1 MVHVPATLPTG
12 LARAALRLAPRR
24 RFGSRLLSRR
34 RRQVW
39 LRRWQRFLSS
49 RWGGILSATFAVMF
63 LGAVVVRLLEYQD
76 PSAEPSATD
85 FSTLGNALWW
95 SLVTILTIGY
105 GDIAPRTPLGRLAA
119 SVVML
124 TGVIAISTLTGLI
137 ASALT
142 EGRLRAAR
150 GLEQVKA
157 RGHVVVCGTNN
168 HLERILEGLRHIDP
182 AEQHSVVLVNELGEE
197 QVQQLLLKYEDLDV
211 QFVRGDFAQE
221 AVLRRA
227 NVQQAHAAIILA
239 SSDRHERTAD
249 ERTLL
254 ATLAIKGISP
264 DIRVSVE
271 ILDPANERHL
281 RLADADDIVV
291 AGEHTAFLLAS
302 AAVAPGLPQAVRDL
316 LTHES
321 GAPIARTSI
330 PREFVGKTFEDLARY
345 VRAEHQAI
353 LIGVA
358 GQEQGIPIRTM
369 LSGGSEIDLFIER
382 KFREV
387 GRDLVAESRKQV
399 GYLLNPPDDYEI
411 RPDDMAIV
419 ISKTAGAS

>member
-1 MVHVPATLPTG
+1 MATH
-12 LARAALRLAPRR
+12 LARALSPWRRIGARLFP
-24 RFGSRLLSRR
+24 R

-49 RWGGILSATFAVMF
+49 RYGGILTATFAVMF

-76 PSAEPSATD
+76 PSGEPSPTD

-105 GDIAPRTPLGRLAA
+105 GDIAPKTPLGRLAA

-157 RGHVVVCGTNN
+157 KGHVIVCGANN

-182 AEQHSVVLVNELGEE
+182 FEQHGVVLVNELGEE
-197 QVQQLLLKYEDLDV
+197 QVQQLLLKHEDLDI

-227 NVQQAHAAIILA
+227 NVQQAHSAIILS

-254 ATLAIKGISP
+254 ATLAIKGITP

-321 GAPIARTSI
+321 GAPIARVSI
-330 PREFVGKTFEDLARY
+330 PREYVGKTFEDLARY
-345 VRAEHQAI
+345 FRAEHQAI

-411 RPDDMAIV
+411 KPDDMAIV
-419 ISKTAGAS
+419 ISRTTGAS